1 MKPHS
6 TGAAANME
14 RKLAGNDRNTSTT
27 SSSQK
32 HLASL
37 SCAIVSQHVA
47 VRVPAHPSCTSR
59 ISVEVPHSST
69 SVTPAAS
76 SSSTTS
82 SSCST
87 TRAWHRMPT
96 RVLTPHLLGAVA
108 NAGTN
113 APCRSLS
120 NPKNGASQ
128 KHDASFRDTSS
139 LQHSDDASPGS
150 VSSGPHRVTSASRR
164 VSVHTSSGMDCARA
178 VAKIA
183 ATSVTRARRR
193 MRALSEPGG
202 TERRSRKL

>member
-1 MKPHS
+1 
-6 TGAAANME
+6 ME

-37 SCAIVSQHVA
+37 SRAIVSQHVS

-69 SVTPAAS
+69 SVTPGEVTSSSSPATSS
-76 SSSTTS
+76 SSSTS
-82 SSCST
+82 

-128 KHDASFRDTSS
+128 KHDASFRATSS
-139 LQHSDDASPGS
+139 RQHSDEASPGS

-183 ATSVTRARRR
+183 ATSATRARRR
-193 MRALSEPGG
+193 MSALSEPGG

>member
-59 ISVEVPHSST
+59 ISVEVAHLS

-76 SSSTTS
+76 SSPATS
-82 SSCST
+82 SSSST
-87 TRAWHRMPT
+87 SRAWHRMPT

-139 LQHSDDASPGS
+139 RQHSEDASPGS

-193 MRALSEPGG
+193 MSALSEPGG